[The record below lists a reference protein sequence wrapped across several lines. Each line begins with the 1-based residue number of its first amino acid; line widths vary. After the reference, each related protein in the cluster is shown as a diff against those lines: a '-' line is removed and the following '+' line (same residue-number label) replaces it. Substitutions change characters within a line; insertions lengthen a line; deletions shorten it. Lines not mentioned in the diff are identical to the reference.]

1 MQAIADIIVGKVNPS
16 GKLPMTIEK
25 SFKDS
30 PAYLTMPKGL
40 KTSHTQKN
48 LNELWIYPRH
58 YDLEYKESVLVG
70 YRWYETK
77 GIEPLYP
84 FGFGLSYTTFEIG
97 KAKAPKSVAD
107 DKPIKVTVRVEN
119 TGKVAGAEVVQLYV
133 SENNPT
139 VLRPKKELKR
149 YEKVQLA
156 PGEKKTISFELSKRD
171 FAFWNDKT
179 HAWQTN
185 KGEYTI
191 HVGNSSANIT
201 STCALVIE

>member
-1 MQAIADIIVGKVNPS
+1 M
-16 GKLPMTIEK
+16 
-25 SFKDS
+25 
-30 PAYLTMPKGL
+30 
-40 KTSHTQKN
+40 
-48 LNELWIYPRH
+48 
-58 YDLEYKESVLVG
+58 G